1 MRGYINKCMIP
12 TGCKNIDRLIGG
24 GLRGKIITQL
34 YGPAGSGKS
43 NICMQSLCNCV
54 KAGKRAVYVDTEGG
68 FSEKRLRQ
76 IAGNDFKRV
85 LENTYFYEV
94 VDFEEQGAIIKQ
106 LEKHDDIALI
116 IVDSVTSLYRLQMS
130 DDRYKETNRELGR
143 QLSTLLAYAR
153 KNNIPVLVTNQVYTD
168 IETDEIEAVGGD
180 VMRYSSKV
188 VVELQKDGYARNA
201 ILRKHL
207 FKKDGDSAAF
217 SIIEEGVVDE

>member
-1 MRGYINKCMIP
+1 MIP

-34 YGPAGSGKS
+34 YGPTGSGKS
-43 NICMQSLCNCV
+43 NICMQALRNCV

-85 LENTYFYEV
+85 LENTYFYEIT
-94 VDFEEQGAIIKQ
+94 DFVEQGAIIKQ

-116 IVDSVTSLYRLQMS
+116 IVDSMTSLYRLQMS
-130 DDRYKETNRELGR
+130 DDRYQETNRELGR
-143 QLSTLLAYAR
+143 QLSGLLGYAR
-153 KNNIPVLVTNQVYTD
+153 KNNVPVLVTNQVYTD
-168 IETDEIEAVGGD
+168 IETDVIEPVGGD

-188 VVELQKDGYARNA
+188 VVELQKNGYTRNA

-207 FKKDGDSAAF
+207 FRKDGETAAF